1 MNARYKK
8 IGFGKKN
15 GLAKN
20 IDGNNR
26 VNSVIAI
33 IFLLGGAI
41 LFKLYSLQVMNYDLY
56 LALASGQHQI
66 FSELEP
72 ERGKIFIK
80 DSPGGDSVYPIA
92 TNKEI
97 ALLYAVP
104 KELKNPSEIADK
116 LYAVFNQ
123 AGIEKEVDE
132 LLEELP
138 ENEKLDKDFLLIK
151 RGAEINLRKESI
163 INDYL
168 KILSKNDDPYE
179 PIKQRVDEDTLKKLY
194 AVLASDENA
203 AIKPEDLE
211 IKNDKI
217 YNNSAGEEKELK
229 ISGIAFVMESQRFY
243 PEGRVGSHMLGFV
256 GYAGDEKRGLYGLE
270 GFFDNELYGEMGSIR
285 GERAAGGDMII
296 INDRQY
302 NKPRNGSDL
311 LLTVNR
317 TIQFTACKK
326 LNEAVLKHGADGGS
340 VIIMNPKTGAI
351 LAMCSYPDYDPNN
364 YEKEES
370 AAVYNN
376 PAIFAQYE
384 PGSIFKV
391 MTMAM
396 GLDQGKVAPDT
407 VFNDTGS
414 VKIANYNIENSD
426 HKAYGN
432 VTMNQVL
439 EKSLN
444 TGAIFVAKQ
453 VGNDKFNQYIKN
465 FGFGEKTGIE
475 LEGESA
481 GDIKNLTEEKI
492 NKDLYA
498 ATASFGQG
506 IAVTPLQMAAAFGA
520 IANGGVLMKPYLVKE
535 IISADGVKIKTEP
548 KQIRRVISERAA
560 MLLGGMMVNVVENG
574 HGKNAGVKG
583 YYVGGKTGTAQIPKK
598 DGRGYEENAHIGS
611 FAGFAPVDDPVFV
624 MITRIDNPRDVEWA
638 ESSAAPLFGELAEFI
653 LNYYQVP
660 KER

>member
-1 MNARYKK
+1 MNARCKK
-8 IGFGKKN
+8 NGFGKKN

-26 VNSVIAI
+26 VNLVIAI

-41 LFKLYSLQVMNYDLY
+41 LLRLYNVQVMNYDLY
-56 LALASGQHQI
+56 LALASSQHQI

-72 ERGKIFIK
+72 ERGKIFIE
-80 DSPGGDSVYPIA
+80 DSSGGDSVYPIA

-151 RGAEINLRKESI
+151 REAEINLRKESI

-217 YNNSAGEEKELK
+217 YNNAAGEEKELK
-229 ISGIAFVMESQRFY
+229 ISGIAFVMKSQRFY

-426 HKAYGN
+426 HKAHGN
-432 VTMNQVL
+432 VTMTKVL
-439 EKSLN
+439 EESLN
-444 TGAIFVAKQ
+444 TGAIYVTKQ
-453 VGNDKFNQYIKN
+453 VGTDKFSQYIKN

-506 IAVTPLQMAAAFGA
+506 IAVTPLQMVAAFGA

>member
-1 MNARYKK
+1 MNARC
-8 IGFGKKN
+8 KKN

-26 VNSVIAI
+26 VNLVIAI

-41 LFKLYSLQVMNYDLY
+41 LLRLYNVQVMNYDLY

-72 ERGKIFIK
+72 ERGKIFIE

-151 RGAEINLRKESI
+151 REAEINLRKESI

-285 GERAAGGDMII
+285 GERAATGDMII

-370 AAVYNN
+370 AATYNN

-396 GLDQGKVAPDT
+396 GLDQGKVTPSTA
-407 VFNDTGS
+407 FNDTGS

-432 VTMNQVL
+432 VTMTQVL

-465 FGFGEKTGIE
+465 FGFGEKSGIE

-535 IISADGVKIKTEP
+535 IIAADGVKIKTEP

-574 HGKNAGVKG
+574 HGKRAGVKG